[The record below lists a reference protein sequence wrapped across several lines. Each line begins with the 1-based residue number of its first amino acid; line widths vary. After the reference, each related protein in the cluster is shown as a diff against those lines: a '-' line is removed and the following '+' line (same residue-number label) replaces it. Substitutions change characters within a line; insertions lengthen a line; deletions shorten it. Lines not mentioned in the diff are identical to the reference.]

1 MKPVVFVF
9 PTFLAVGGVER
20 NTVEVI
26 AKLKGKYDFVVV
38 TFERLSKAHGSL
50 HHQFFAHCSAVYDLA
65 EIGSQDEIATYL
77 RRLRNEYSPEIVW
90 ICNGCPWLASNTNT
104 VRTIFRDAAIVDQ
117 QVYDT
122 ELGWVSL
129 YRSRNPG
136 VLSFDR
142 HIAINSKI
150 RDVFIKRAGISVDN
164 VDLIYPVISDERRGI
179 AIAQSRE
186 ALAAKFGLDPTKR
199 YFATI
204 GRLAPQK
211 APFDFVELVQLLV
224 RDGNTD
230 LRFLM
235 VGSGELEDEVARRL
249 RAFGLS
255 DRVSRVAY
263 VENVFE
269 LTKVLDGIVFTS
281 LYEGLPIAL
290 LEALSMGTPGIC
302 TDVGDVALVFEK
314 YGNGVIFD
322 AIGNSRRQKE
332 NFDFFLNNYGPI
344 KAMASKNMDVVA
356 GDFSIEAARQ
366 KYLRCFD
373 MAREKVSHEI

>member
-26 AKLKGKYDFVVV
+26 AKLKDQYDFVIV
-38 TFERLSKAHGSL
+38 TFERLSKGHGSL
-50 HHQFFAHCSAVYDLA
+50 HHQFFAHCRAVYDLA

-77 RRLRNEYSPEIVW
+77 KQLRAQYTPEIVW
-90 ICNGCPWLASNTNT
+90 ICNGCPWLANNTMT
-104 VRTIFRDAAIVDQ
+104 VRDIFHDAAIVDQ

-122 ELGWVSL
+122 ELGWVGL
-129 YRSRNPG
+129 YRSLDPG
-136 VLSFDR
+136 MLSFNR

-150 RDVFIKRAGISVDN
+150 RNVFIEHAGISAEN
-164 VDLIYPVISDERRGI
+164 IDLIYPVISDERRMI
-179 AIAQSRE
+179 ATAQSRE
-186 ALAAKFGLDPTKR
+186 SLIAKFGLDPTKR

-204 GRLAPQK
+204 GRLATQK
-211 APFDFVELVQLLV
+211 APLDFVELVRLLV
-224 RDGNTD
+224 KDGNPD

-235 VGSGELEDEVARRL
+235 VGSGELDDEVVQRL
-249 RAFGLS
+249 DVFGLS
-255 DRVSRVAY
+255 NRVTRIKY

-269 LTKVLDGIVFTS
+269 LTKAIDGIVFTS

-322 AIGNSRRQKE
+322 TIGDPRRHKE
-332 NFDFFLNNYGPI
+332 SFDKFLRDYDQI
-344 KAMASKNMDVVA
+344 KAVTVQNMEAVA
-356 GDFSIEAARQ
+356 ADFSIEAARQ
-366 KYLRCFD
+366 KYLQCFNN
-373 MAREKVSHEI
+373 ARAQLLQ